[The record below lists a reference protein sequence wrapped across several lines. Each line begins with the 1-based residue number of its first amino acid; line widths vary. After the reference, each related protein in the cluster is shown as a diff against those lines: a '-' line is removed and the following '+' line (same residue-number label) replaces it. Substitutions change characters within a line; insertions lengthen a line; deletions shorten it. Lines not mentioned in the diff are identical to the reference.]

1 MKRLTLF
8 PILGCLL
15 SALLCLPLTATAKGR
30 YKSVSAGHGNVMVL
44 KEDGTLW
51 GWGLNAYGELGDGS
65 TTNRKRPVKI
75 LDGVRQV
82 SAGDFCTM
90 AILDNGTLWGWG
102 SNWYGYLGDG
112 TTTKRK
118 RPVKILDGVRQVSA
132 GKEQTMAILNDG
144 TLWGWGDNT
153 FGQLGDDGTKIGYPR
168 LRPVKI
174 LDGVSQVS
182 VSNSHTMAIL
192 DDGTLWG
199 WGDNTIGQLGD
210 GTTTTR
216 TRPVKIADNVKD
228 VACNGWYTIYITE
241 DGELM
246 ECGKLYGQ

>member
-15 SALLCLPLTATAKGR
+15 SALLCLPLTATAKGG

-51 GWGLNAYGELGDGS
+51 GWGLNAHGELGDGS

-102 SNWYGYLGDG
+102 SNGYGELGDG
-112 TTTKRK
+112 SITNRN
-118 RPVKILDGVRQVSA
+118 RPIKIAEGVR
-132 GKEQTMAILNDG
+132 
-144 TLWGWGDNT
+144 
-153 FGQLGDDGTKIGYPR
+153 
-168 LRPVKI
+168 
-174 LDGVSQVS
+174 
-182 VSNSHTMAIL
+182 
-192 DDGTLWG
+192 
-199 WGDNTIGQLGD
+199 
-210 GTTTTR
+210 
-216 TRPVKIADNVKD
+216 D
-228 VACNGWYTIYITE
+228 VACGNSYTIYITK

-246 ECGKLYGQ
+246 ECGRLDWW